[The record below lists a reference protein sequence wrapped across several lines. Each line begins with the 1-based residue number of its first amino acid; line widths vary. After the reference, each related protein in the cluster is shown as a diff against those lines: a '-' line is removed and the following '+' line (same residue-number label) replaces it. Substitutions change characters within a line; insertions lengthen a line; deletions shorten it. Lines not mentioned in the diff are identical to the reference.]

1 MSQKIKNKKIADKK
15 DRRNF
20 LQRLSALLG
29 FLAIAEFLSIGL
41 AFFNSKPRKALAKGN
56 EHYFIAGNI
65 EDFPPGS
72 VTPFAGARFFL
83 VRLKDGGFMALSLRC
98 SHLGCA
104 INWHNKQ
111 DRFICPCHASQFDK
125 TGNVLSAPA
134 PRALDYYPLEIN
146 ANVIR
151 VNTAKVI
158 KRNAFNSSQ
167 VVYG

>member
-1 MSQKIKNKKIADKK
+1 MSRKSKDKK
-15 DRRNF
+15 APEKQDRRNF

-41 AFFNSKPRKALAKGN
+41 AFFNSKPRKALAREN
-56 EHYFIAGNI
+56 DHYFIAGNT